1 MEKRMPAYIAF
12 IREEPVRD
20 EEALGRYSASN
31 RENAGLFVEK
41 YGLKP
46 LSVYGASE
54 TLEGDQADGV
64 VLLEFRDMETA
75 RAWYESPEYQAA
87 IPDRHKGARYRA
99 IMFEG
104 L

>member
-1 MEKRMPAYIAF
+1 MPAYIAF

-20 EEALGRYSASN
+20 EHALGRYSASN
-31 RENAGLFVEK
+31 RENAGLYVQK

-46 LSVYGASE
+46 LSVYGANE
-54 TLEGDQADGV
+54 TLEGDEADGV
-64 VLLEFRDMETA
+64 VLLEFPDMQA
-75 RAWYESPEYQAA
+75 AKGWYESPEYQDA

>member
-1 MEKRMPAYIAF
+1 MPAYIAF

-20 EEALGRYSASN
+20 EDSLGRYSASN
-31 RENAGLFVEK
+31 RENAGLFIEK

-46 LSVYGASE
+46 LSVYGANE
-54 TLEGDQADGV
+54 TLEGDKADGV
-64 VLLEFRDMETA
+64 VLLEFPDMATA
-75 RAWYESPEYQAA
+75 KGWYESAEYQAA
-87 IPDRHKGARYRA
+87 IPDREKGAHYRA

>member
-1 MEKRMPAYIAF
+1 MPAYIVF

-20 EEALGRYSASN
+20 GDALARYSASN
-31 RENAGLFVEK
+31 RSNAGVFVEK

-46 LSVYGASE
+46 LSVYGANE
-54 TLEGDQADGV
+54 TLEGDEADGV
-64 VLLEFRDMETA
+64 VLLEFPDMAAA
-75 RAWYESPEYQAA
+75 RGWYDGPEYQAA
-87 IPDRHKGARYRA
+87 IPDRHTGAHYRA